1 MRALAVLAIAAALVV
16 PIPEAAHA
24 GPDVRDKLVVLAGS
38 PDYLVYADYPVSAV
52 GAPDLDHG
60 SVHVLAAD
68 GADRVLGAA
77 FSDTDLRTPDHYEF
91 SVVDSMLSA
100 YSPGLPTA
108 VHWWDLAGTRSGTGT
123 LPTGARWQG
132 SAPDGW
138 TLVEPDNTTLAV
150 EATTGRLTSY
160 GQPLPVEATADGVI
174 DAISGSGG
182 VVSVGEDLATMAY
195 QPWGSP
201 ADIVALNDGMPGGS
215 AGFRCETVSADVAG
229 CTDAGPAGNTPT
241 NIAVPLDGSP
251 QRSYPGCGSRSIAL
265 GKSLVF
271 VCGAPSSSRPRFASG
286 TTVSRSSDIVAP
298 GGGVNAFATFV
309 STGPSGHAIVELR
322 TSHSSPELLVT
333 EPGPVA
339 AFNAANLRAAAT
351 AVEAAALRSG
361 ALATAPADPQP
372 AQVLDTAAN
381 ALISKARAEDH
392 SHAPVDTRSVMGAVP
407 HNLSHRP
414 RRHPR
419 HRHITATH
427 TLARFSHPLPDGGSA
442 GLGIHRDHGG
452 AHPAPFEQADGVFVD
467 PRLAPLTDPTVGMV
481 ALRAALEKLGQP
493 YVWAAAGPSTF
504 DCSGL
509 TQWAYAHAGVRLAHF
524 TGDQW
529 NEGRLIPPRDILPGD
544 LILFEY
550 SHSTTIHHVGIYLGA
565 GWMVNA
571 PFTGQY
577 VDVVPVPSDVAG
589 VVRP

>member
-1 MRALAVLAIAAALVV
+1 VRALAVVAIAAVLMV

-38 PDYLVYADYPVSAV
+38 PDYLVYADYPISAV

-68 GADRVLGAA
+68 GADRVLGGAY
-77 FSDTDLRTPDHYEF
+77 SDTDPRTPDHYEF
-91 SVVDSMLSA
+91 SVVGSMLSA

-108 VHWWDLAGTRSGTGT
+108 VRWWDLSRTRSGSGT

-150 EATTGRLTSY
+150 ESTTGALSSY
-160 GQPLPVEATADGVI
+160 GQPLPAESAADGVI
-174 DAISGSGG
+174 DAISGPDG

-201 ADIVALNDGMPGGS
+201 ADIVALNQGQPGGS
-215 AGFRCETVSADVAG
+215 AGFRCETVSADVVG
-229 CTDAGPAGNTPT
+229 CTDTGTDSDSTT
-241 NIAVPLDGSP
+241 NLAVPLDGSP
-251 QRSYPGCGSRSIAL
+251 LRSYPGCGSRSTAL
-265 GKSLVF
+265 GKQVVF
-271 VCGAPSSSRPRFASG
+271 VCGGPSSARPRFASA
-286 TTVSRSSDIVAP
+286 TTVTRSSDIVAP
-298 GGGVNAFATFV
+298 GAGVNAFGAFV
-309 STGPSGHAIVELR
+309 TTGPSAHAIVELR
-322 TSHSSPELLVT
+322 TSHSSPVLLVT

-339 AFNAANLRAAAT
+339 AFNAENLRAAAT
-351 AVEAAALRSG
+351 AVEAEALRSG
-361 ALATAPADPQP
+361 ALTAPLSDPQP
-372 AQVLDTAAN
+372 AQVLESAAD
-381 ALISKARAEDH
+381 ALIRKARAKDH
-392 SHAPVDTRSVMGAVP
+392 SHTPVDTRSVMGSVP

-427 TLARFSHPLPDGGSA
+427 TLARFSHALRDSGSA
-442 GLGIHRDHGG
+442 GLGVHRDHGG
-452 AHPAPFEQADGVFVD
+452 AHPAPFERADGVFVD
-467 PRLAPLTDPTVGMV
+467 PRLAPLTKPTVGMV
-481 ALRAALEKLGQP
+481 ALRAALQKLGQP

-550 SHSTTIHHVGIYLGA
+550 SHSTTIHHVGMYLGA